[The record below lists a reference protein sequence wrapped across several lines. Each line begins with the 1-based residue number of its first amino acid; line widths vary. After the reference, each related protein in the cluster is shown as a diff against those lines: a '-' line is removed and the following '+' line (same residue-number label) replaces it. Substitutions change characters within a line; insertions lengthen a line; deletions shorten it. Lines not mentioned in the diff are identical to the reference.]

1 MDLSVQCAQMPSKC
15 YGPLNHFH
23 KSHSRKLDHQLDAQV
38 WPCFGDKNLSTW
50 NEALKKPDSRTCC
63 SLVVLVHEVLVVI
76 HSFMCMYLCFQFF
89 PIIVW
94 TDSLRLMLSFSFVLF
109 LCYLLCFIIN
119 IAAVY
124 FFDRY
129 FVSTNATSTF
139 HSIVSSYPGRLTLV
153 TVQVSFYSYGSY
165 VFFLGNR
172 RGCAPTYYYT
182 LAN

>member
-1 MDLSVQCAQMPSKC
+1 M
-15 YGPLNHFH
+15 H
-23 KSHSRKLDHQLDAQV
+23 KYDHVLV
-38 WPCFGDKNLSTW
+38 TEFLRLERSS
-50 NEALKKPDSRTCC
+50 KKPRFKDLLLISSPCTWSSC
-63 SLVVLVHEVLVVI
+63 SN
-76 HSFMCMYLCFQFF
+76 SFIYQNMCVYRCFQFF

-153 TVQVSFYSYGSY
+153 TIQVSFYSYGSY

-182 LAN
+182 LVN

>member
-1 MDLSVQCAQMPSKC
+1 MFWWQNFSS
-15 YGPLNHFH
+15 
-23 KSHSRKLDHQLDAQV
+23 
-38 WPCFGDKNLSTW
+38 W
-50 NEALKKPDSRTCC
+50 NEALKNPDSRTCC

-153 TVQVSFYSYGSY
+153 TIQVSFYSYGSY
-165 VFFLGNR
+165 VFFRKQEGLCPYLLLYISKLKKSTQKVR
-172 RGCAPTYYYT
+172 SEEKRKKPV
-182 LAN
+182 LSDRV

>member
-76 HSFMCMYLCFQFF
+76 RSFIRTCACTCAFN
-89 PIIVW
+89 
-94 TDSLRLMLSFSFVLF
+94 FSK
-109 LCYLLCFIIN
+109 
-119 IAAVY
+119 
-124 FFDRY
+124 
-129 FVSTNATSTF
+129 
-139 HSIVSSYPGRLTLV
+139 
-153 TVQVSFYSYGSY
+153 
-165 VFFLGNR
+165 
-172 RGCAPTYYYT
+172 
-182 LAN
+182 